1 MIPKFAIWSVGHRKQ
16 DKLVYDKS
24 LASSGNFRLKFL
36 KKLVRAAE
44 QCFSSPFNA
53 MQLVTFLILPSAL
66 LSVQLLGFANDANV
80 LGEVVLPYVDWPA
93 VVKMWMVVGCFGLA
107 LRWLEKSQQLCS
119 DTIELSSWYSPV
131 WLLRNSESLL
141 LWLWCLTQPICL
153 VATGWTQWT
162 QSLTTAW
169 RSQAISIAMLLVPS
183 VVLLVLIEAIR
194 VSRDSRRYSKD
205 RSRLSRLLYC
215 KGEITRSIA
224 STWLLPLSLPVLIA
238 GLVDIGTRAN
248 FGETGQ
254 GLIGAVLYTLTT
266 SVIVTLLIPHLFTMV
281 IGAGQVDPMIATV
294 VDRTWRIGSKKVPR
308 VLHWPTGCRMANAAV
323 VGLFGFGRK
332 LLLTDALLQRLSDRE
347 LSMVVLHELAHCV
360 RFHAWIRMLPT
371 LVAVS
376 MLLIAMLLLSG
387 IWLSVICI
395 VILCLFV
402 AGLVCV
408 CWWTEFDA
416 DRIAIELATRSD
428 DGLPGLPGKGDR
440 GTYAQELSDAL
451 VKIYGLRNLRRSSWM
466 HPSCSQRLAAIRL
479 LA

>member
-1 MIPKFAIWSVGHRKQ
+1 
-16 DKLVYDKS
+16 
-24 LASSGNFRLKFL
+24 
-36 KKLVRAAE
+36 
-44 QCFSSPFNA
+44 

-66 LSVQLLGFANDANV
+66 LSVYLLGFATDASV
-80 LGEVVLPYVDWPA
+80 PGEVVVPYVDWPA

-107 LRWLEKSQQLCS
+107 SRWLEKAQYLCS
-119 DTIELSSWYSPV
+119 ETMEQANGYSPV

-141 LWLWCLTQPICL
+141 LWLWCLAQPVCL
-153 VATGWTQWT
+153 VAAGWTQWT
-162 QSLTTAW
+162 QSLTTA
-169 RSQAISIAMLLVPS
+169 SGSHAISIAMLLAPS

-205 RSRLSRLLYC
+205 SSHRSRLLYC
-215 KGEITRSIA
+215 KREITRSIA
-224 STWLLPLSLPVLIA
+224 STWLLPLSLPVVLA
-238 GLVDIGTRAN
+238 GLVDIGTRTN
-248 FGETGQ
+248 FAGTGQ

-266 SVIVTLLIPHLFTMV
+266 SVMVMLLIPHLFTLI
-281 IGAGQVDPMIATV
+281 IGAGPVDPTIARV
-294 VDRTWRIGSKKVPR
+294 VDRTWRIGSEKVPS

-371 LVAVS
+371 LVAIS

-395 VILCLFV
+395 VILALFV
-402 AGLVCV
+402 AGLICV

-428 DGLPGLPGKGDR
+428 GGLPGKGDR
-440 GTYAQELSDAL
+440 GTYARELSDAL

-466 HPSCSQRLAAIRL
+466 HPSCSRRLAAIRL